1 MNAPRPPT
9 IGLALGSGSA
19 RGWAHIGIIQGLEE
33 IGIRPQVVA
42 GTSVGAL
49 VGAVYVSGQLEAFTE
64 WVLKLTPR
72 DVFGL
77 MDLSFSGG
85 MVKGRRLF
93 GFFEEKHVNP
103 NIEDVEQR
111 YVSVATEMSSGRE
124 IWITRGPIISAARA
138 SCAIPGLFS
147 PVKHDERWMLDGGL
161 VNPVPVSAC
170 RAMGADVV
178 IAVNLNA
185 QLVGRHLS
193 RAGQEEV
200 VREASTRQERNLWQ
214 RMIASLSSSD
224 DDHPSVFDVVA
235 ASVNILQDRL
245 TRSRMA
251 GDPPEITL
259 LPVLSDFALMDFH
272 RAKECIDEG
281 RRLVQ
286 ENAATLRAWAGL
298 PRADAVAPKDAKD
311 VKDGEASGQGRDEKT

>member
-1 MNAPRPPT
+1 MSASNPI

-19 RGWAHIGIIQGLEE
+19 RGWTHIGILQGLEE
-33 IGIRPQVVA
+33 LGIRPQVVA
-42 GTSVGAL
+42 GTSIGSL
-49 VGAVYVSGQLEAFTE
+49 VGAVYVTGQLTEFAE
-64 WVLKLTPR
+64 WVQTLTPR

-85 MVKGRRLF
+85 VVKGERLF
-93 GFFEEKHVNP
+93 DFFEGRHQNP
-103 NIEDVEQR
+103 DIETLDKR
-111 YVSVATEMSSGRE
+111 YISVCTEMKTGRE
-124 IWITRGPIISAARA
+124 IWITRGPVLDAARA

-147 PVKHDERWMLDGGL
+147 PVKHQDRWMLDGGL

-193 RAGQEEV
+193 RSGREEV
-200 VREASTRQERNLWQ
+200 VREATTRQDRNLWR
-214 RMIASLSSSD
+214 RMVESLSSTGGED
-224 DDHPSVFDVVA
+224 ERPSMFDVVA

-259 LPVLSDFALMDFH
+259 LPMLEDFALMDFH
-272 RAKECIDEG
+272 RAPECISEG

-286 ENAATLRAWAGL
+286 ENAATLRAWAGISV
-298 PRADAVAPKDAKD
+298 PDAVPRPD
-311 VKDGEASGQGRDEKT
+311 DG

>member
-1 MNAPRPPT
+1 MSAAKPV

-19 RGWAHIGIIQGLEE
+19 RGWTHIGILQALEE
-33 IGIRPQVVA
+33 LGIEPQVVA
-42 GTSVGAL
+42 GTSIGSL
-49 VGAVYVSGQLEAFTE
+49 VGAVYVTGQLAEFAE
-64 WVLKLTPR
+64 WVQTLTPR

-77 MDLSFSGG
+77 MDLSFAGG
-85 MVKGRRLF
+85 VVKGERLF
-93 GFFEEKHVNP
+93 GFFEGRHQNPDIETLEK
-103 NIEDVEQR
+103 R
-111 YVSVATEMSSGRE
+111 YISVCTEMKTGRE
-124 IWITRGPIISAARA
+124 IWITRGPILEAARA

-147 PVKHDERWMLDGGL
+147 PVKHQDRWMLDGGL

-193 RAGQEEV
+193 RSGREEV
-200 VREASTRQERNLWQ
+200 VREATTRQDRNLWR
-214 RMIASLSSSD
+214 RMVESLSGSGGED
-224 DDHPSVFDVVA
+224 ERPSMFDVVA

-259 LPVLSDFALMDFH
+259 LPMLEDFALMDFH
-272 RAKECIDEG
+272 RAPECIAEG

-286 ENAATLRAWAGL
+286 ENAATLRAWAGISV
-298 PRADAVAPKDAKD
+298 ADSAPPPD
-311 VKDGEASGQGRDEKT
+311 DG